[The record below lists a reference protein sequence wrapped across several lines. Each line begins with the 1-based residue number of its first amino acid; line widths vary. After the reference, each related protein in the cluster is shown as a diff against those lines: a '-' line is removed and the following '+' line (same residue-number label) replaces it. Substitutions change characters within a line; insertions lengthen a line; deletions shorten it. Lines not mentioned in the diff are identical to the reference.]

1 MLRVLTKK
9 ESKAKNQMII
19 HFDSLL
25 YGVHNTEEV
34 NHSSGKGWYYSKTI
48 RQQNARCSYYWGSM
62 FCLLSSGVILHII
75 CCDIYLYGVIFH
87 IICCAESDNEEWSS
101 VISGAADVNTS
112 EHSPLRDKK
121 YKYLL
126 AKKHKADVKTPE
138 HSPDQNEMKR
148 GGKVIF

>member
-1 MLRVLTKK
+1 MHIL
-9 ESKAKNQMII
+9 I
-19 HFDSLL
+19 
-25 YGVHNTEEV
+25 
-34 NHSSGKGWYYSKTI
+34 
-48 RQQNARCSYYWGSM
+48 ARCSYYWGSM

-126 AKKHKADVKTPE
+126 AKKSQGRYKHPRTVPRPTRDEK
-138 HSPDQNEMKR
+138 
-148 GGKVIF
+148 GGKGDFLKRDR

>member
-1 MLRVLTKK
+1 
-9 ESKAKNQMII
+9 
-19 HFDSLL
+19 
-25 YGVHNTEEV
+25 
-34 NHSSGKGWYYSKTI
+34 
-48 RQQNARCSYYWGSM
+48 M

-121 YKYLL
+121 NINIYLQKKHKADVNTSEHSPLRDKKYKYLL
-126 AKKHKADVKTPE
+126 AKKHKADINTPE
-138 HSPDQNEMKR
+138 HSRDQQEMKK
-148 GGKVIF
+148 GGKVKEIDKYLYVSVLIKNIHVRA

>member
-1 MLRVLTKK
+1 MLIIASHDKLWGLARRVFTL
-9 ESKAKNQMII
+9 
-19 HFDSLL
+19 
-25 YGVHNTEEV
+25 
-34 NHSSGKGWYYSKTI
+34 
-48 RQQNARCSYYWGSM
+48 
-62 FCLLSSGVILHII
+62 LHII

-138 HSPDQNEMKR
+138 HSPDQNEMKKGER
-148 GGKVIF
+148 

>member
-9 ESKAKNQMII
+9 ESKAKNLMII

-34 NHSSGKGWYYSKTI
+34 NHSDGKAWYYSKTI
-48 RQQNARCSYYWGSM
+48 RQQNVGCSYYWGSM

-126 AKKHKADVKTPE
+126 AKNTR
-138 HSPDQNEMKR
+138 Q
-148 GGKVIF
+148 I

>member
-1 MLRVLTKK
+1 MHIL
-9 ESKAKNQMII
+9 I
-19 HFDSLL
+19 
-25 YGVHNTEEV
+25 
-34 NHSSGKGWYYSKTI
+34 
-48 RQQNARCSYYWGSM
+48 ARCSYYWGSM

-126 AKKHKADVKTPE
+126 AKKSQGRYKHPRTVPRPTRDEK
-138 HSPDQNEMKR
+138 
-148 GGKVIF
+148 GGKGERDR